1 MLGAR
6 PARWLL
12 VKEHID
18 CEPSF
23 VVGVGVVGFF
33 AELRGELVW
42 CWV

>member
-12 VKEHID
+12 VKEHIA
-18 CEPSF
+18 CESVF
-23 VVGVGVVGFF
+23 VVGVGVVGSF
-33 AELRGELVW
+33 AELRGKLVW